1 MKRPA
6 LSLLASVVCLPLVH
20 GELKSKFAASSA
32 QNIEHCWSY
41 GLAQF
46 STKKEDLEI
55 ILTDSLTW
63 LKKNE
68 FVEVK
73 LADDI
78 VARGKKKAE
87 ISRWYAKEFEGEG
100 RIIIELAPTGYCSM
114 TVESYQKS
122 PANALFRARMT
133 SEYESFAILL
143 NAHSKNLDGM
153 GAAETRKAI
162 GEKVAYLKSKA
173 ENSEQGTPAKS
184 NRSSGQFI
192 D

>member
-87 ISRWYAKEFEGEG
+87 ISRWYAKE
-100 RIIIELAPTGYCSM
+100 
-114 TVESYQKS
+114 
-122 PANALFRARMT
+122 ARMT

-184 NRSSGQFI
+184 DRSSGQFI